1 MKNGLKMFAMFLV
14 GGAVGG
20 SAAYILT
27 KKHYETF
34 IDTEINSAKQAYE
47 KMQKD
52 LYEKNKL
59 EKQRIMD
66 DYMNGLA
73 SFGYVDEVN
82 GQTIKTQPTE
92 VPVEQTQTIGI
103 IEDPNEGPIF
113 QEAPAPIV
121 QKDIPDQDIY
131 LISQESVGG
140 QDGEYEIKDL
150 TYYSNGVFTNNLDEP
165 IDPYEC
171 LNPTIVDLIAQ
182 YDQSG
187 FVETF
192 VRNDRLMEDYIID
205 FAGFDFQEA

>member
-1 MKNGLKMFAMFLV
+1 MKNTLKMLAVFLV

-20 SAAYILT
+20 STAYLLT

-59 EKQRIMD
+59 EKERIMD
-66 DYMNGLA
+66 DYLKGVA
-73 SFGYVDEVN
+73 SFGYVEETKKPEPVESQAIESRIEQDELV
-82 GQTIKTQPTE
+82 QTTFENATNEEAPE
-92 VPVEQTQTIGI
+92 VPVAF
-103 IEDPNEGPIF
+103 NN
-113 QEAPAPIV
+113 
-121 QKDIPDQDIY
+121 IPDQDIY
-131 LISQESVGG
+131 LISQDIIGG
-140 QDGEYEIKDL
+140 DNGEYEIKDL

-165 IDPYEC
+165 VNPYDY
-171 LNPTIVDLIAQ
+171 LNQTIVDLIAQ

-192 VRNDRLMEDYIID
+192 VRNDRLMEDYIVD
-205 FAGFDFQEA
+205 FAGYDFQEA